1 MTSVRETFQ
10 MTSVRETLKQMVW
23 EMSMEMIIIVI
34 ILSTSDESA
43 SDQMVN
49 LFQAL
54 GDGIPL
60 RAEKA
65 AYSISSKELV

>member
-1 MTSVRETFQ
+1 
-10 MTSVRETLKQMVW
+10 MVQ
-23 EMSMEMIIIVI
+23 EMSMEMIIVLI

-43 SDQMVN
+43 SDPLMAN

-65 AYSISSKELV
+65 GAYSISSKELV